1 MGIRERWRALAGRE
15 DGNVALT
22 FSLAFPVLLG
32 AAGLAVDSAAFY
44 DQHAR
49 MQTVADAAALAVAKE
64 LHIYRDDLAEL
75 KAIGE
80 ERAEALLAESGIGHR
95 PHTAEVGINPADNL
109 VEVEIV
115 MVADGFLPPE
125 IWGENPIR
133 VTSQARAYGQSK
145 LCVLALHPDKSGAL
159 KAASAAQLTAPE
171 CAVQS
176 NSANSSGLDVADDSR
191 IASTIICSSGGVKG
205 GETSFDPRP
214 ETDCTPLDDPLSSR
228 PPPALSGCTFNDLV
242 IDASETLPGDA
253 VFCGGLKIEKGAEV
267 TLSPGIYVISG
278 GKLEVT
284 DTSKL
289 IGEYV
294 SFYFQDDAATFV
306 FEPNT
311 TIDLGAPKDGPMA
324 GILIYENPAS
334 AIDRDFTIKSE
345 NAKRLLGT
353 IYLPNG
359 RLMIDTKGAVAD
371 ESAYTVIVA
380 RQLHIKGANLVVNAD
395 YAGTDVPVPDGVG
408 PNSSMIALSR

>member
-1 MGIRERWRALAGRE
+1 MVSRGGLRALFARE
-15 DGNVALT
+15 EGNVALT

-64 LHIYRDDLAEL
+64 LHIYRDDLTEL

-80 ERAEALLAESGIGHR
+80 ERVEALLAESGIVHR
-95 PHTAEVGINPADNL
+95 PHTADVGINPTDNL
-109 VEVEIV
+109 IDVTIAMTAE
-115 MVADGFLPPE
+115 GFLPPE

-133 VTSQARAYGQSK
+133 VNAQARAYGQSK
-145 LCVLALHPDKSGAL
+145 LCVLTLHEDTGGAL
-159 KAASAAQLTAPE
+159 KAASAARLTAPE

-176 NSANSSGLDVADDSR
+176 NSTNSNGLDVADDSQ
-191 IASTIICSSGGVKG
+191 IVSTIICSSGGVKG
-205 GETSFDPRP
+205 SESSFEPAP

-242 IDASETLPGDA
+242 VDTSQTLPGDA
-253 VFCGGLKIEKGAEV
+253 VFCGGLKVEKGAEV

-284 DTSKL
+284 DDSKL
-289 IGEYV
+289 LGEYV
-294 SFYFQDDAATFV
+294 SFYFQDDAATLV

-311 TIDLGAPKDGPMA
+311 TIDLGAPKDGAMA

-334 AIDRDFTIKSE
+334 AADRDFTIKSE

-359 RLMIDTKGAVAD
+359 RLMIDTKGDVAD

-380 RQLHIKGANLVVNAD
+380 RQLHVKGANLVVNAD
-395 YAGTDVPVPDGVG
+395 YGATDVPVPDGVG
-408 PNSSMIALSR
+408 PNSSMIALSK